1 MIHGAAGGA
10 VTVII
15 HDTGG
20 VWLAGDG
27 KGGLVNEP
35 FFPKSLEIND
45 QFGIRT
51 GVIRLPL
58 THEVSDEVGTGE
70 LDGGKE

>member
-15 HDTGG
+15 HDAGG
-20 VWLAGDG
+20 VWLAGAG

-35 FFPKSLEIND
+35 FFPKSLEINN
-45 QFGIRT
+45 QFGIWA

-58 THEVSDEVGTGE
+58 THEVGDEVGTGK
-70 LDGGKE
+70 LNGGKE